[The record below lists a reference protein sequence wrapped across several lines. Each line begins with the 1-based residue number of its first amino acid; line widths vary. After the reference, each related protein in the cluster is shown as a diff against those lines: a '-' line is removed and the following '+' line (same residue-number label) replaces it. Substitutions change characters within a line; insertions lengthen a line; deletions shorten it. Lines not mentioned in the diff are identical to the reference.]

1 MFREH
6 RVAGV
11 APKRNRLDKEKKM
24 ADKKALWINVWR
36 APRTPL
42 KYEVTLHV
50 AEQYAVEAVAED
62 RADRAGEYVCT
73 IVVDPTANTPAW
85 RLDLTAAAEELL
97 HDAEIERRSQEAEA
111 RLHQLRTAGM

>member
-6 RVAGV
+6 RVTGV
-11 APKRNRLDKEKKM
+11 KPKRNRLDKEKKM

-36 APRTPL
+36 AEHTPL
-42 KYEVTLHV
+42 KYETTLHV

-62 RADRAGEYVCT
+62 LADQAGEYVCT
-73 IVVDPTANTPAW
+73 LVIDPATNTPAW